1 MHDQGLTMNR
11 IDLWKLLLLVLPL
24 SLTLSVKAL
33 AQDTPEGGET
43 PEVKAEE
50 VSENASA
57 DEAESKAG
65 EEEEEEKPK
74 TIAELTEEM
83 DRIDGLFTLFRDP
96 KTGATK
102 LLLQGDQLGRE
113 FIYFKHTMNGV
124 TDAGAFTGSYGAQ
137 YIFTIERRFDKLEF
151 IRQNTAYY
159 FEPDNAIS
167 RASEANISRA
177 VLAVTTIAAENDETG
192 EVLIDS
198 DALFLSEAF
207 ANVTYSGGDD
217 AGDRFTLGGLDA
229 EKSQILELRNYPE
242 NTAVE
247 VEYVF
252 NNPKPKNGGSDAVT
266 DARNVSITVRH
277 TWLAVPE
284 NNYQPRFADARLG
297 SFNVQVTD
305 LTSTDSAPYRDLLER
320 WHLVKKDPSAEVSD
334 PVEPITWWIENTTPV
349 EWRDLIMG
357 AALEW
362 NKAFEHAGFSNAMVV
377 KVQPDD
383 AEWDAGDIRYNVL
396 RWTSSPRPPFGGYGP
411 SFSNPRTGQ
420 LLGADIML
428 EYSFLNRSK
437 LTRELIQGEASAPMM
452 LGGHDAR
459 LCSVGH
465 AIAEGGLMADIAI
478 QMDGGD
484 ADIEEQLK
492 RDRLYYLILHELGH
506 TLGMNHNMKAT
517 QLLSLE
523 QLADP
528 EVLESG
534 VISGSVMDYPAVNYA
549 PDRDDQT
556 LFYTIAPGPYDDWYI
571 EYAYSP
577 GLSNSDREVE
587 RLEAIASRST
597 EHALSFGND
606 ADDMRSP
613 GRGLDPR
620 VNIYDNSSDSIA
632 YASNQM
638 KLMHDTLNKTAKWTP
653 DEGDSYEDVV
663 DGVALL
669 VRLWGTNAGV
679 ISRWIGGV
687 YVDRAVVGQ
696 EGATEPFRPV
706 ERERQKAAMAALSDQ
721 LFSPEA
727 FEVDGALWRQAA
739 PERRGFEHG
748 GSTEDPKIHRAVLS
762 SQKRVFDHVLN
773 STVLKRI
780 TDTEL
785 YGNEYPL
792 VEVFEDLTDAVFAA
806 DARGSVNSFR
816 RNLQVEYVDRLA
828 MMASEEGASKYH
840 STAQALAVL
849 TLSELREQL
858 SNKRRGDRVSQAH
871 AKLLVMNIDRAM
883 DNE

>member
-452 LGGHDAR
+452 LGGHDGR

-858 SNKRRGDRVSQAH
+858 ANKRRGDRVSQAH

>member
-1 MHDQGLTMNR
+1 MKRTV
-11 IDLWKLLLLVLPL
+11 LWKFLLLVLPL
-24 SLTLSVKAL
+24 SLILSGKAF
-33 AQDTPEGGET
+33 ADDTPEGD
-43 PEVKAEE
+43 EVTEAAIEE
-50 VSENASA
+50 VVDGASNDA
-57 DEAESKAG
+57 DEA
-65 EEEEEEKPK
+65 EEEEKPK
-74 TIAELTEEM
+74 TIAELTEDM
-83 DRIDGLFTLFRDP
+83 DRIDGLFTMFRDP
-96 KTGATK
+96 KTGETK
-102 LLLQGDQLGRE
+102 MLLQGDQLDSE

-151 IRQNTAYY
+151 VRQNTAYY
-159 FEPDNAIS
+159 FDPDNAIS
-167 RASEANISRA
+167 RASQANISRA
-177 VLAVTTIAAENDETG
+177 VLAVTAIAAENDETG

-207 ANVTYSGGDD
+207 ANVTYSRGDD

-277 TWLAVPE
+277 TWIEVPQ
-284 NNYQPRFADARLG
+284 NDYQPRFADARLG

-320 WHLVKKDPSAEVSD
+320 WHLVKKDPSAEISD
-334 PVEPITWWIENTTPV
+334 PVQPITWWIENTTPV

-383 AEWDAGDIRYNVL
+383 ADWDAGDIRYNVL

-484 ADIEEQLK
+484 ADVEEQLK
-492 RDRLYYLILHELGH
+492 RDRMYYLILHELGH

-517 QLLSLE
+517 QLLTLE
-523 QLADP
+523 QLEDP
-528 EVLESG
+528 AVLESG
-534 VISGSVMDYPAVNYA
+534 IISGSVMDYPAVNYA
-549 PDRDDQT
+549 ADRDDQT

-577 GLSNSDREVE
+577 GLADGDAEAS
-587 RLEAIASRST
+587 RLEAIAARST

-620 VNIYDNSSDSIA
+620 INIYDNSSDSIA

-638 KLMHDTLNKTAKWTP
+638 KLMHDTLNKTAEWTP

-669 VRLWGTNAGV
+669 VRLWGSSAGV

-706 ERERQKAAMAALSDQ
+706 ERERQKAAMLALTDQ
-721 LFSPEA
+721 LFAPDA

-739 PERRGFEHG
+739 PERRGFDHG

-762 SQKRVFDHVLN
+762 AQKRVFDHLLN
-773 STVLKRI
+773 ATVLKRI

-785 YGNEYPL
+785 YGNDYPL

-806 DARGSVNSFR
+806 DARGSVISFR

-828 MMASEEGASKYH
+828 MMASEEAASKYH

-849 TLSELREQL
+849 TLSELRDQL
-858 SNKRRGDRVSQAH
+858 ASKRRGDRVSQAH
-871 AKLLVMNIDRAM
+871 AKLLVMNIDRAL
-883 DNE
+883 DDD

>member
-1 MHDQGLTMNR
+1 MNR

-858 SNKRRGDRVSQAH
+858 ANKRRGDRVSQAH

>member
-577 GLSNSDREVE
+577 GLSNADREVE